1 MYTCI
6 NNELSKGLSKFS
18 KTAFGGKFRK
28 DGRLLCA
35 GSEDTSVRVFDVN
48 NKHLL
53 RQFKG
58 HDRCVPSPIL
68 ACIPYIFTVWPLLT
82 TARALFHEA
91 FYSSVVGCSL

>member
-1 MYTCI
+1 MSCIYCLLPVAMYTRLYVSVFQVKIYTCI

-28 DGRLLCA
+28 DSRLLCA

-58 HDRCVPSPIL
+58 HERSVLNC
-68 ACIPYIFTVWPLLT
+68 YI
-82 TARALFHEA
+82 
-91 FYSSVVGCSL
+91 